1 MYFDINDFD
10 ASARVPAAWDGA
22 RFLASL
28 WTARKGFRLDKQQAE
43 ALTQLYL
50 DACSAELCLGKA
62 GWLERAT
69 AEGMIRDLRK
79 GLKTRSR
86 QTLIEAR
93 TELDGKRL
101 CLDGERALAADGES
115 QVKVQAILAQ
125 VEKVHEQAT
134 FSRS

>member
-1 MYFDINDFD
+1 
-10 ASARVPAAWDGA
+10 
-22 RFLASL
+22 
-28 WTARKGFRLDKQQAE
+28 
-43 ALTQLYL
+43 
-50 DACSAELCLGKA
+50 
-62 GWLERAT
+62 
-69 AEGMIRDLRK
+69 MIRDLRK

-101 CLDGERALAADGES
+101 RLDGERALAADGDS